1 MNIQRS
7 TLVCATVIATSMS
20 ATYAGPCSPE
30 ITRVEGMINA
40 RVDAKAGAAHTS
52 ESTGAKMH
60 RQPTPGSI
68 GAAEVA
74 GGQTSPEQY
83 NAVKAA
89 IARAIEADSAGNQSA
104 CEQALADAKRAMGLA
119 GPQTDDARR

>member
-7 TLVCATVIATSMS
+7 TLVCAAALAASMS
-20 ATYAGPCSPE
+20 AAYAGPCSPE
-30 ITRVEGMINA
+30 ITRVRQVIDA
-40 RVDAKAGAAHTS
+40 RIHAKAGATDAS
-52 ESTGAKMH
+52 ESTAAKMH
-60 RQPTPGSI
+60 

-74 GGQTSPEQY
+74 GGQTSPEER
-83 NAVKAA
+83 NAVEAA
-89 IARAIEADSAGNQSA
+89 MARAVEADSAGNQSA